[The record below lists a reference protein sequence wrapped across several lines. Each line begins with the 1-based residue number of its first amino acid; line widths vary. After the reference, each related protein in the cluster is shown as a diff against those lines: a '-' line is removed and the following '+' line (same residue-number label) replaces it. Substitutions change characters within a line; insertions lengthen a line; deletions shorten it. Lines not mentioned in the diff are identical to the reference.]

1 MSTFRPAPAVTV
13 VIPAFN
19 AAPWL
24 PTLLDGLDRQ
34 IFRNFETI
42 FVDDGSTDGTGA
54 LLDAYAASRDRVN
67 VLHQSNGGIS
77 AARNTAVD
85 VAAGEFV
92 VLVDAD
98 DAISPSH
105 LSDLFSLATS
115 FDLDVSMCNGWR
127 FHEMPGDTNQPLVT
141 IPHPESVMS
150 GVEWFETTL
159 NSGEWW
165 GTAWMTMVRREFLQ
179 RHAIRFMD
187 GIVHEDVPWTAT
199 VQSKAERVAYTPKQS
214 YYYRQTPG
222 SILNNKSL
230 SGKLRRIDSYVV
242 VIEALWRMADS
253 ETPRIAGLMK
263 RMAAGQGRILLTL
276 LAELGSFRRRIVIL
290 RELRQRGFL
299 ARLFREVE
307 TGRHRKRILRAYW
320 FAWLGAV
327 AGLLRVWKNGLFQ

>member
-1 MSTFRPAPAVTV
+1 MSPFRPAPAVTV

-19 AAPWL
+19 AEPWL

-54 LLDAYAASRDRVN
+54 LLDTYAASRDRVN
-67 VLHQSNGGIS
+67 VLHQPNRGLS

-92 VLVDAD
+92 VFIDAD

-141 IPHPESVMS
+141 IPYPEGVMS
-150 GVEWFETTL
+150 GVEWFEMTL
-159 NSGEWW
+159 NAGEWW
-165 GTAWMTMVRREFLQ
+165 GIAWMTMVRRGFLQ

-230 SGKLRRIDSYVV
+230 SGKLRRIESYIA
-242 VIEALWRMADS
+242 VIEELWRMADS
-253 ETPRIAGLMK
+253 ETTRIAELFQ
-263 RMAAGQGRILLTL
+263 RLAAFQGRILLTL
-276 LAELGSFRRRIVIL
+276 LVELGSLRRRIAIS
-290 RELRQRGFL
+290 RELRKCGFL
-299 ARLFREVE
+299 ARLFREAE
-307 TGRHRKRILRAYW
+307 IGRHRKRIARAYW
-320 FAWLGAV
+320 FAWIGAV
-327 AGLLRVWKNGLFQ
+327 AGLRNKH